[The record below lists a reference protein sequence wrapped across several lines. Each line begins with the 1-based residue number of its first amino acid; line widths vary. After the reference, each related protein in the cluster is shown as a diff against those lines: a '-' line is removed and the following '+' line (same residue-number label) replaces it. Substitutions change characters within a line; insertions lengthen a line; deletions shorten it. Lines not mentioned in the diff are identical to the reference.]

1 MPTLP
6 ALSEFPLS
14 MSADEFWALIGTQE
28 HERVDFKVRP
38 PGGLKEVF
46 PAMAMTDGGIVALG
60 VTDARELRGC
70 PLDQRVRDQVGDVA
84 HSTGV
89 DVQMRQVEVEGTPIL
104 LVAVPAITGRIV
116 TTPDG
121 RLLRRVGSSNRPL
134 VGDALARFVLQRDER
149 PAEDERVTVFDPDD
163 FDLPLVN
170 KALTNDGRPSIRR
183 SELLRGLMDLGVA
196 EPAPPPSDPF
206 VTNAAVLLFAVDP
219 RRHVKGAAI
228 QIVRRVGLGPGPG
241 ATKAREELSGPI
253 PELAE
258 RALDFIGRQTASFET
273 VVGRTRSRIRE
284 YPEEV
289 LREAVLNALAHRD
302 YGLPG
307 ATVDITIWDDRVE
320 IRSPGSL
327 PGHITVDNIR
337 EEHYSRN
344 RRIMRVLKQLDLVE
358 EYGDGVDRMIDGMEQ
373 RLMEA
378 PQFVATPTSVTVVLK
393 NRSLVSLEDQVWLGV
408 LGDLDLTTAER
419 RALVEAR
426 HRGEVTPRRLRQLM
440 PSVDSGS
447 VLRGAVL
454 KGLLVRV
461 GRAGGSRYV
470 LSDEVVLRAGTRGI
484 QARERRRQTLLDELR
499 RRGSLS
505 TAEAAEFLEEDDKVS
520 VRRLLKD
527 LVRAG
532 LAREEGVKRG
542 RRYVAVP

>member
-1 MPTLP
+1 
-6 ALSEFPLS
+6 
-14 MSADEFWALIGTQE
+14 MSAEEFWALIGTQE
-28 HERVDFKVRP
+28 HERVDFKSRP

-70 PLDQRVRDQVGDVA
+70 LLDQRARDQVSDAA
-84 HSTGV
+84 HITGV
-89 DVQMRQVEVEGTPIL
+89 DVQMRQVEVDGTPIL
-104 LVAVPAITGRIV
+104 LVAIPAITGRIV

-149 PAEDERVTVFDPDD
+149 PAEDERVTVFDPDE
-163 FDLPLVN
+163 FDLALVN
-170 KALTNDGRPSIRR
+170 EALANDARPPIGRT
-183 SELLRGLMDLGVA
+183 ELLRGLMDLGVA
-196 EPAPPPSDPF
+196 EPAPPPNDPF
-206 VTNAAVLLFAVDP
+206 VTNAAVLLFANDP
-219 RRHVKGAAI
+219 RRHLKGAAI
-228 QIVRRVGLGPGPG
+228 QVVRRVGPGPGPA
-241 ATKAREELSGPI
+241 ATKAREDFSGPL
-253 PELAE
+253 PQLAE
-258 RALDFIGRQTASFET
+258 RALDFIGRHTDSFEA
-273 VVGRTRSRIRE
+273 VVGRTRTRIPE

-307 ATVDITIWDDRVE
+307 ATVDITVWDDRVE

-327 PGHITVDNIR
+327 PGHVTVENIR

-358 EYGDGVDRMIDGMEQ
+358 ECGDGVDRMIDGMEA

-378 PQFVATPTSVTVVLK
+378 PQFVATPSSVTVVLK

-408 LGDLDLTTAER
+408 LGDLDLTTGER

-426 HRGEVTPRRLRQLM
+426 HKGEVTPRRLRQLM
-440 PSVDSGS
+440 PDSEAGS

-470 LSDEVVLRAGTRGI
+470 LSDEIVLRAGTRGI
-484 QARERRRQTLLDELR
+484 QARERRRQTLLEELR

-505 TAEAAEFLEEDDKVS
+505 TAEAAEFLEEGDKVS
-520 VRRLLKD
+520 IRRLLKD

-542 RRYVAVP
+542 RRYLAT

>member
-6 ALSEFPLS
+6 TLSEFPLS
-14 MSADEFWALIGTQE
+14 MSAEEFWALIGTQE
-28 HERVDFKVRP
+28 HERVDFKSRP

-70 PLDQRVRDQVGDVA
+70 LLDQRARDQVSDAA
-84 HSTGV
+84 HITGV
-89 DVQMRQVEVEGTPIL
+89 DVQMRQVEVDGTPIL
-104 LVAVPAITGRIV
+104 LVAIPAITGRIV

-149 PAEDERVTVFDPDD
+149 PAEDERVTVFDPDE
-163 FDLPLVN
+163 FDLALVN
-170 KALTNDGRPSIRR
+170 EALANDARPPIGRT
-183 SELLRGLMDLGVA
+183 ELLRGLMDLGVA
-196 EPAPPPSDPF
+196 EPAPPPNDPF
-206 VTNAAVLLFAVDP
+206 VTNAAVLLFANDP
-219 RRHVKGAAI
+219 RRHLKGAAI
-228 QIVRRVGLGPGPG
+228 QVVRRVGPGPGPA
-241 ATKAREELSGPI
+241 ATKAREEFSGPL
-253 PELAE
+253 PQLAE
-258 RALDFIGRQTASFET
+258 RALDFIGRHTDSFEA
-273 VVGRTRSRIRE
+273 VVGRTRTRIPE

-307 ATVDITIWDDRVE
+307 ATVDITVWDDRVE

-327 PGHITVDNIR
+327 PGHVTVENIR

-358 EYGDGVDRMIDGMEQ
+358 ECGDGVDRMIDGMEA

-378 PQFVATPTSVTVVLK
+378 PQFVATPSSVTVVLK

-408 LGDLDLTTAER
+408 LGDLDLTTGER

-426 HRGEVTPRRLRQLM
+426 HKGEVTPRRLRQLM
-440 PSVDSGS
+440 PDSEAGS

-470 LSDEVVLRAGTRGI
+470 LSDEIVLRAGTRGI
-484 QARERRRQTLLDELR
+484 QARERRRQTLLEELR

-505 TAEAAEFLEEDDKVS
+505 TAEAAEFLEEGDKVS
-520 VRRLLKD
+520 IRRLLKD

-542 RRYVAVP
+542 RRYLAT

>member
-1 MPTLP
+1 M
-6 ALSEFPLS
+6 
-14 MSADEFWALIGTQE
+14 IGTQE
-28 HERVDFKVRP
+28 HERVDFKSRP

-70 PLDQRVRDQVGDVA
+70 LLDQRARDQVSDAA
-84 HSTGV
+84 HITGV
-89 DVQMRQVEVEGTPIL
+89 DVQMRQVEVDGTPIL
-104 LVAVPAITGRIV
+104 LVAIPAITGRIV

-149 PAEDERVTVFDPDD
+149 PAEDERVTVFDPDE
-163 FDLPLVN
+163 FDLALVN
-170 KALTNDGRPSIRR
+170 EALANDARPPIGRT
-183 SELLRGLMDLGVA
+183 ELLRGLMDLGVA
-196 EPAPPPSDPF
+196 EPAPPPNDPF
-206 VTNAAVLLFAVDP
+206 VTNAAVLLFANDP
-219 RRHVKGAAI
+219 RRHLKGAAI
-228 QIVRRVGLGPGPG
+228 QVVRRVGPGPGPA
-241 ATKAREELSGPI
+241 ATKAREDFSGPL
-253 PELAE
+253 PQLAE
-258 RALDFIGRQTASFET
+258 RALDFIGRHTDSFEA
-273 VVGRTRSRIRE
+273 VVGRTRTRIPE

-307 ATVDITIWDDRVE
+307 ATVDITVWDDRVE

-327 PGHITVDNIR
+327 PGHVTVENIR

-358 EYGDGVDRMIDGMEQ
+358 ECGDGVDRMIDGMEA

-378 PQFVATPTSVTVVLK
+378 PQFVATPSSVTVVLK

-408 LGDLDLTTAER
+408 LGDLDLTTGER

-426 HRGEVTPRRLRQLM
+426 HKGEVTPRRLRQLM
-440 PSVDSGS
+440 PDSEAGS

-470 LSDEVVLRAGTRGI
+470 LSDEIVLRAGTRGI
-484 QARERRRQTLLDELR
+484 QARERRRQTLLEELR

-505 TAEAAEFLEEDDKVS
+505 TAEAAEFLEEGDKVS
-520 VRRLLKD
+520 IRRLLKD

-542 RRYVAVP
+542 RRYLAT

>member
-6 ALSEFPLS
+6 TLSEFPLS
-14 MSADEFWALIGTQE
+14 MSAEEFWALIGTQE
-28 HERVDFKVRP
+28 HERVDFKSRP

-70 PLDQRVRDQVGDVA
+70 LLDQRARDQVSDAA
-84 HSTGV
+84 HITGV
-89 DVQMRQVEVEGTPIL
+89 DVQMRQVEVDGTPIL
-104 LVAVPAITGRIV
+104 LVAIPAITGRIV

-149 PAEDERVTVFDPDD
+149 PAEDERVTVFDPDE
-163 FDLPLVN
+163 FDLALVN
-170 KALTNDGRPSIRR
+170 EALANDARPPIGRT
-183 SELLRGLMDLGVA
+183 ELLRGLMDLGVA
-196 EPAPPPSDPF
+196 EPAPPPNDPF
-206 VTNAAVLLFAVDP
+206 VTNAAVLLFANDP
-219 RRHVKGAAI
+219 RRHLKGAAI
-228 QIVRRVGLGPGPG
+228 QVVRRVGPGPGPA
-241 ATKAREELSGPI
+241 ATKAREDFSGPL
-253 PELAE
+253 PQLAE
-258 RALDFIGRQTASFET
+258 RALDFIGRHTDSFEA
-273 VVGRTRSRIRE
+273 VVGRTRTRIPE

-307 ATVDITIWDDRVE
+307 ATVDITVWDDRVE

-327 PGHITVDNIR
+327 PGHVTVENIR

-358 EYGDGVDRMIDGMEQ
+358 ECGDGVDRMIDGMEA

-378 PQFVATPTSVTVVLK
+378 PQFVATPSSVTVVLK

-408 LGDLDLTTAER
+408 LGDLDLTTGER

-426 HRGEVTPRRLRQLM
+426 HKGEVTPRRLRQLM
-440 PSVDSGS
+440 PDSEAGS

-470 LSDEVVLRAGTRGI
+470 LSDEIVLRAGTRGI
-484 QARERRRQTLLDELR
+484 QARERRRQTLLEELR

-505 TAEAAEFLEEDDKVS
+505 TAEAAEFLEEGDKVS
-520 VRRLLKD
+520 IRRLLKD

-542 RRYVAVP
+542 RRYLAT